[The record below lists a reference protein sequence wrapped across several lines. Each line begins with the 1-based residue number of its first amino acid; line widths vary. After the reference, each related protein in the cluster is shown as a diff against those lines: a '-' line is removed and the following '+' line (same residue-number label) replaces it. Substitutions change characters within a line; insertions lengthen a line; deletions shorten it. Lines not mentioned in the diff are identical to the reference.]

1 MEFFSP
7 LYLNG
12 RRMGVEEEKEEEEDG
27 GGGGVLEG
35 QNKEKEKESKRKK
48 RERGSGLHLFCPG
61 TRLIQPLHVQQ
72 HHPHTHPLHPLD
84 SVTVISLVLYVQLHS
99 STR

>member
-1 MEFFSP
+1 
-7 LYLNG
+7 
-12 RRMGVEEEKEEEEDG
+12 MGVEEEKEEEED